1 VAASGV
7 LAARLCSHS
16 RLTISRKL
24 LKSRCSN
31 SCAIISCRRNKSLFS
46 HSNASSRARA
56 LFNCAAVVAC
66 CCRTCFSRTSARRAE
81 LCELASTAGLEMHI
95 NPPPRPTCGPRI
107 VGGRKD
113 PAILLLGPN
122 ALSASAD
129 SSLRS
134 FPSEVED
141 NVEECDMRAYAF
153 GLASGPCG
161 PNSSIQTRINEQ
173 NQLQSQQVSNKG
185 DPFAI

>member
-1 VAASGV
+1 
-7 LAARLCSHS
+7 
-16 RLTISRKL
+16 
-24 LKSRCSN
+24 
-31 SCAIISCRRNKSLFS
+31 
-46 HSNASSRARA
+46 
-56 LFNCAAVVAC
+56 
-66 CCRTCFSRTSARRAE
+66 
-81 LCELASTAGLEMHI
+81 
-95 NPPPRPTCGPRI
+95 

-161 PNSSIQTRINEQ
+161 PNSSNQTRINEQ